1 MNRRRILIVS
11 TGPLCRNPR
20 VLKEAD
26 TLGTAGFDVTV
37 LTLMDAERFESYD
50 REILAGAPFRKLAIE
65 LRGTGPA
72 ARLAALGR
80 RGGTWAGRRLARL
93 GWESPLA
100 LGPAWALG
108 RRARALPADLT
119 IVHSE
124 LPFCIGTDLLTRGR
138 RVAADFEDWHSRD
151 LLPGAQIGRPVG
163 LLARTEQALM
173 RACSYNSTTSHA
185 MAAALQ
191 ETYGGN
197 RPLVLTNSFPLP
209 PPPVARDRSTP
220 PAFFWFSQTIGPGR
234 GLEPF
239 LAAWRLTTQ
248 PSRLCLLGQVGE
260 DYRNALLASVPPA
273 WRPRLEFLPIVAPDE
288 LPGVIARH
296 DVGLALE
303 PSEPANKDLTISNK
317 ILQYLGAG
325 LAVVASGTAGQREV
339 LQRALGAGIVVKLGD
354 TAALAAQLDTLL
366 ANPRALAAQQAA
378 ARRAAVETYCW
389 EQEEPR
395 LVAAVEDALGR
406 AAGPGH
412 A

>member
-1 MNRRRILIVS
+1 MSRRRILIVS

-26 TLGTAGFDVTV
+26 TLGSTGFDVTV
-37 LTLMDAERFESYD
+37 LTLTDAEQFERYD
-50 REILAGAPFRKLAIE
+50 REILASAPFRKIAID

-72 ARLAALGR
+72 ARMAALGR
-80 RGGTWAGRRLARL
+80 RAGTWAGRRLTRL
-93 GWESPLA
+93 GWESPLS

-108 RRARALPADLT
+108 RRARALTADLT
-119 IVHSE
+119 IVHTE
-124 LPFCIGTDLLTRGR
+124 LPFCIGTDLLSRGR

-163 LLARTEQALM
+163 LLTRTEQTLM

-185 MAAALQ
+185 MANALQ
-191 ETYGGN
+191 KTYGGK
-197 RPLVLTNSFPLP
+197 PPVVLTNSFPLP
-209 PPPVARDRSTP
+209 PPPVAKALAAH

-239 LAAWRLTTQ
+239 LAAWRQMKQ
-248 PSRLCLLGQVGE
+248 PSRLCLLGQVG
-260 DYRNALLASVPPA
+260 DSYRSELLASVPPD
-273 WRPRLEFLPIVAPDE
+273 RRSRLEFLPIVAPDE

-296 DVGLALE
+296 DLGLALE

-339 LQRALGAGIVVKLGD
+339 LARAPGAGLLVTLGE
-354 TAALAAQLDTLL
+354 TAELTGQLDTLL
-366 ANPRALAAQQAA
+366 TNPRALAAQKAA
-378 ARRAAVETYCW
+378 ARRAAEKTYCW
-389 EQEEPR
+389 EQEEPH
-395 LVAAVEDALGR
+395 LIAAVEGALGGN
-406 AAGPGH
+406 ANGKS
-412 A
+412 